1 MTVPA
6 PHGQG
11 TAAPEGPAQP
21 DAAQPAGFG
30 AVLPTSAPARSPR
43 DCWPPERAAWTPSLM
58 TSGCPDGGSFAYD
71 APAPGA
77 AGNPGPACPPR
88 DAATP
93 LPACL
98 KPGEP

>member
-1 MTVPA
+1 MTGPA

-43 DCWPPERAAWTPSLM
+43 DCWPPERAAWTPSQT
-58 TSGCPDGGSFAYD
+58 TSGCPDGAVSPTTPLRLVP
-71 APAPGA
+71 PA
-77 AGNPGPACPPR
+77 NRDQPARHVTRPPR
-88 DAATP
+88 
-93 LPACL
+93 LPPA
-98 KPGEP
+98 